1 MEIEQLELDLWRS
14 LETSAQFPQTADFPK
29 LYAALER
36 EIVEQPVRQQ
46 LQTAAEVFTV
56 LSQIYAARVEE
67 LLSSWE
73 RRYNPTE
80 PTVDLNDCV
89 ELFVQSLHLDV
100 TDLFEP
106 LEPVDYPE
114 NRRSRTTPTQDSSLA
129 GEVDKAVLLEVLE
142 REHELDDE
150 AAKAEALAV
159 AHSEDISAWVEAISQ
174 YFSSKQLKSIS
185 LVELAKKVKY
195 PVVKGEKGSP
205 LVKTWLALLLGRF
218 VLEQKGDDFYE
229 ARDIQVKLL

>member
-1 MEIEQLELDLWRS
+1 MEIEQLELDLWRT

-36 EIVEQPVRQQ
+36 EIVEQSVRQQ
-46 LQTAAEVFTV
+46 LQTAAEVFTQ
-56 LSQIYAARVEE
+56 LSRIYAARVEE

-80 PTVDLNDCV
+80 PTVDLDDCV

-100 TDLFEP
+100 AELFEP
-106 LEPVDYPE
+106 LEPVLYPE
-114 NRRSRTTPTQDSSLA
+114 HRRSRTTPTQDSSLA
-129 GEVDKAVLLEVLE
+129 GEVDKAVLLKVLS
-142 REHELDDE
+142 RENELDDE

-174 YFSSKQLKSIS
+174 YFSSRQQDSLS
-185 LVELAKKVKY
+185 LVELANKVKY
-195 PVVKGEKGSP
+195 PVVRGEKKESA
-205 LVKTWLALLLGRF
+205 LSKTWIALLLGGF
-218 VLEQKGDDFYE
+218 ALQQQGDFYDM
-229 ARDIQVKLL
+229 RGIRVSLP

>member
-14 LETSAQFPQTADFPK
+14 LSTSAQFPQTADFPK

-46 LQTAAEVFTV
+46 LQTAAEVFAQ
-56 LSQIYAARVEE
+56 LSRIYAARVEE

-73 RRYNPTE
+73 RRYNPIE

-100 TDLFEP
+100 AELFEP
-106 LEPVDYPE
+106 LDLVNYPE
-114 NRRSRTTPTQDSSLA
+114 NRRSRTTPTQDRSLA
-129 GEVDKAVLLEVLE
+129 GEVDKDVLLEVLS
-142 REHELDDE
+142 RENELDDE

-174 YFSSKQLKSIS
+174 YFSNSQRKSLS
-185 LVELAKKVKY
+185 LIELAKKVKY
-195 PVVKGEKGSP
+195 PVVNGENESP
-205 LVKTWLALLLGRF
+205 LVKTWIALLLGGF
-218 VLEQKGDDFYE
+218 ALEQQGDFYD
-229 ARDIQVKLL
+229 ARSIRVSLP